1 MTGTSVSNTSHALNH
16 VAIIMDGNGRWADS
30 HGLIRSE
37 GHRQGTKNLR
47 EVVKAF
53 ADEGVSFVTLYAFS
67 KENWQRPRN
76 EVQNLF
82 DLLVESVAQNLEGL
96 HQDGVCILHLGDKN
110 NLPYEVREAIGH
122 SEKIT
127 KGNYHVTLSL
137 AFNYGGRAEI
147 IEAVK
152 KIVKDSIAFS
162 DITER
167 VIEDRLYT
175 SAIPDP
181 DLIIR
186 TAGEKRLSNFLIW
199 QSAYSEYYFTDVL
212 WPDFGKADVQKA
224 IREYKSR
231 KRKFGALES

>member
-1 MTGTSVSNTSHALNH
+1 MIGTSVSNTSHALNH

-110 NLPYEVREAIGH
+110 NLPYEVREAIAH

>member
-1 MTGTSVSNTSHALNH
+1 MTGTSISNNPHGLNH

-67 KENWQRPRN
+67 TENWRRPPN

-82 DLLVESVAQNLEGL
+82 DLLVESVAENLEGL
-96 HQDGVCILHLGDKN
+96 NHDGVCIQHLGDKN
-110 NLPYEVREAIGH
+110 SLPGEVREAIRH
-122 SEKIT
+122 SEEST
-127 KGNYHVTLSL
+127 QDNHHVTLSV

-152 KIVKDSIAFS
+152 AIIKDSIPFY

-167 VIEDRLYT
+167 VLEDRLYT

-199 QSAYSEYYFTDVL
+199 QSAYSEYYYTDVL
-212 WPDFGKADVQKA
+212 WPDFGKSDVQKA
-224 IREYKSR
+224 IREYQSR
-231 KRKFGALES
+231 KRKFGGLES

>member
-82 DLLVESVAQNLEGL
+82 DLLVESVAQNLEDL

>member
-1 MTGTSVSNTSHALNH
+1 M
-16 VAIIMDGNGRWADS
+16 
-30 HGLIRSE
+30 
-37 GHRQGTKNLR
+37 
-47 EVVKAF
+47 
-53 ADEGVSFVTLYAFS
+53 
-67 KENWQRPRN
+67 ENWQRPPN

-82 DLLVESVAQNLEGL
+82 DLLVESVAKNLEGL
-96 HQDGVCILHLGDKN
+96 NHDGVCIQHLGDKN
-110 NLPYEVREAIGH
+110 SLPCEVREAIRH
-122 SEKIT
+122 SEEST
-127 KGNYHVTLSL
+127 QDNQHVTLSV

-152 KIVKDSIAFS
+152 TIIKDSIPFS

-167 VIEDRLYT
+167 VLEDRLYT

-199 QSAYSEYYFTDVL
+199 QSAYSEYYYTDVL
-212 WPDFGKADVQKA
+212 WPDFGKSDVQKA
-224 IREYKSR
+224 IREYQSR

>member
-67 KENWQRPRN
+67 KENWQRPHN

-96 HQDGVCILHLGDKN
+96 RQDGVCIQHLGDNN

-127 KGNYHVTLSL
+127 QGNYHVTLSV
-137 AFNYGGRAEI
+137 AFNYGGRA
-147 IEAVK
+147 
-152 KIVKDSIAFS
+152 
-162 DITER
+162 
-167 VIEDRLYT
+167 
-175 SAIPDP
+175 
-181 DLIIR
+181 
-186 TAGEKRLSNFLIW
+186 
-199 QSAYSEYYFTDVL
+199 
-212 WPDFGKADVQKA
+212 
-224 IREYKSR
+224 
-231 KRKFGALES
+231 

>member
-1 MTGTSVSNTSHALNH
+1 MTGTSISNTSNGLNH

-67 KENWQRPRN
+67 MENWQRPVN

-96 HQDGVCILHLGDKN
+96 HDDGVCIQHLGDKN
-110 NLPYEVREAIGH
+110 SLPYKVREAIRH
-122 SEKIT
+122 SEEST
-127 KGNYHVTLSL
+127 QDNHHVTLSV

-152 KIVKDSIAFS
+152 TIIKDSIPLSA
-162 DITER
+162 ITEK
-167 VIEDRLYT
+167 VLEDRLYT
-175 SAIPDP
+175 SGIPNP

-186 TAGEKRLSNFLIW
+186 TAGEKRLSNFLLW
-199 QSAYSEYYFTDVL
+199 QSAYSEYYYTDVL
-212 WPDFGKADVQKA
+212 WPEFGKSDVQKA
-224 IREYKSR
+224 IREYQSR

>member
-1 MTGTSVSNTSHALNH
+1 MIGTSVSNTSHALNH
-16 VAIIMDGNGRWADS
+16 VAIIMDGNGRWAAS

-96 HQDGVCILHLGDKN
+96 HQDGVCIQHLGDKN

-127 KGNYHVTLSL
+127 QGNYHVTLSV

-231 KRKFGALES
+231 KRKIGALES

>member
-1 MTGTSVSNTSHALNH
+1 MIGTSVSNTSHALNH

-53 ADEGVSFVTLYAFS
+53 ADEGVTFVTLYAFS
-67 KENWQRPRN
+67 KENWQRPHN

-96 HQDGVCILHLGDKN
+96 RQDGVCIQHLGDKN

-127 KGNYHVTLSL
+127 QGNYHVTLSV

-224 IREYKSR
+224 IREYKNR

>member
-1 MTGTSVSNTSHALNH
+1 MIGTSVSNTSHALNH

-110 NLPYEVREAIGH
+110 NLPYEVREAIAH

-231 KRKFGALES
+231 RRKFGALES

>member
-96 HQDGVCILHLGDKN
+96 HQDGVCIQHLGDKN
-110 NLPYEVREAIGH
+110 NLPYEVGEAIGH

-127 KGNYHVTLSL
+127 QGNYHVTLSV

-152 KIVKDSIAFS
+152 KIVKDSIDFS

-224 IREYKSR
+224 IREYKNR

>member
-1 MTGTSVSNTSHALNH
+1 MIGTSVSNTSHALNH

-67 KENWQRPRN
+67 KENWQRPHN

-82 DLLVESVAQNLEGL
+82 DLLVESVAKNLEGL
-96 HQDGVCILHLGDKN
+96 HHDGVCIQHLGDKN
-110 NLPYEVREAIGH
+110 NLPSKVREALRH
-122 SEKIT
+122 SEDIT
-127 KGNYHVTLSL
+127 QENHHVTLSV

-152 KIVKDSIAFS
+152 KIIKDSVAFS

-231 KRKFGALES
+231 RRKFGALES

>member
-1 MTGTSVSNTSHALNH
+1 MAETSVSNTSHALNH

-67 KENWQRPRN
+67 KENWQRPHN

-96 HQDGVCILHLGDKN
+96 RQDGVCIQHLGDKN

-127 KGNYHVTLSL
+127 KGNYHVTLSV

-212 WPDFGKADVQKA
+212 WPDFGKSDVQKA

-231 KRKFGALES
+231 RRKFGALES

>member
-1 MTGTSVSNTSHALNH
+1 MIGTSVSNTSHALNH
-16 VAIIMDGNGRWADS
+16 VAIIMDGNGRWAAS

-67 KENWQRPRN
+67 KENWQRPHN

-96 HQDGVCILHLGDKN
+96 HQDGVCIQHLGDKN

-127 KGNYHVTLSL
+127 QGNYHVTLSV

>member
-231 KRKFGALES
+231 RRKFGALES